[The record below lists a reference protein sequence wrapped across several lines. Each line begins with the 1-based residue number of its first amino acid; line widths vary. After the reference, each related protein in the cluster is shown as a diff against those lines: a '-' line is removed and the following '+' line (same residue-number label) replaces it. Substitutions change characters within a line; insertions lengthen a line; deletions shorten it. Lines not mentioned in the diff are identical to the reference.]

1 MSDRTES
8 FDLAQSQASD
18 TLAYDDVQSLL
29 KLYLIAL
36 WGQEFSL
43 QGDLSC
49 DDSSKPD
56 STRPMRAALDGPLI
70 RLPGRMSGQGGLS
83 ARAVFLAT
91 AAHAAAHRLFSGPL
105 NPEALNARQRFLIE
119 LVEDARI
126 EFLVADRFPGLRR
139 WWLALHPPDPPDP
152 TPFTAVMWRLS
163 RGLLL
168 LKQSDDDDFLVR
180 KAIDLFLAR
189 RDRMNDPLVAR
200 EVGLR
205 LAHDIGQMRL
215 SMDEGCPPPLAVYR
229 DDNRH
234 LWVEERPQLDEQH
247 SASNEMDIGEQPG
260 VDFEEST
267 EGSQLAFTEASLV
280 VGAGPAGYRVE
291 VEPEAARLSFLQ
303 QVDEARDATSRYP
316 EWFERFGVERADW
329 CTVTERPADEG
340 VVDWADAVIAKNRGM
355 LASLRRVVTAL
366 RTRHMMRVRKQEQGD
381 ELDLDAALRAIA
393 DLRDGREPDMRVHM
407 SNRPQNDQALALSVL
422 LDLSESVNQPDP
434 LSGRPILDLAR
445 EAVLLLASTV
455 TGLGS
460 PLALAGFH
468 SNGRHQVDVQRIK
481 GFEESFD
488 DSAQARLA
496 GLTGCYSTRMGAAIR
511 HAIEGLA
518 RQEAHHR
525 ILLVVTDGEP
535 SDIDVFDSE
544 HLLHDTRH
552 AVMQARRSGLQVF
565 CVSLDPEADRYV
577 ERIFGA
583 GHYLVLDHLA
593 QLPERLSSLLL
604 RLVRSGF

>member
-1 MSDRTES
+1 MSESTEIVDADENRVADALG
-8 FDLAQSQASD
+8 FA
-18 TLAYDDVQSLL
+18 DVQALL

-36 WGQEFSL
+36 WGECFSI
-43 QGDLSC
+43 QGIG
-49 DDSSKPD
+49 SKPND
-56 STRPMRAALDGPLI
+56 SASVRASLDGAMIL
-70 RLPGRMSGQGGLS
+70 LPAQMSGQSGLP
-83 ARAVFLAT
+83 ARTVYLAA

-105 NPEALNARQRFLIE
+105 NPESLNARQRFLVE
-119 LVEDARI
+119 LVEDARV
-126 EFLVADRFPGLRR
+126 EFLAASRFPGLRR
-139 WWLALHPPDPPDP
+139 WWLALHPPEPPDP
-152 TPFTAVMWRLS
+152 TPFTALMWRLS

-168 LKQSDDDDFLVR
+168 LDQSRDDDFLVA
-180 KAIDLFLAR
+180 KAISLFLER
-189 RDRMNDPLVAR
+189 RERMDDPLVAR

-215 SMDEGCPPPLAVYR
+215 SMDEGSLPPLAVYR

-234 LWVEERPQLDEQH
+234 LWFEEREQIEEQASAPDEAD
-247 SASNEMDIGEQPG
+247 SGEQPG

-267 EGSQLAFTEASLV
+267 QGSQLAFAEDSP
-280 VGAGPAGYRVE
+280 GIGDGPEGYRVE
-291 VEPEAARLSFLQ
+291 VDPETARLSFYQ
-303 QVDEARDATSRYP
+303 QADETDEETFRYL

-329 CTVTERPADEG
+329 CTVIERPATEG
-340 VVDWADAVIAKNRGM
+340 DVTWAEVVLSENRVM

-366 RTRHMMRVRKQEQGD
+366 RTRHLMRIRKQETGD
-381 ELDLDAALRAIA
+381 DLDLDAALRALI
-393 DLRDGREPDMRVHM
+393 DLYDGREPDMRVHM
-407 SNRPQNDQALALSVL
+407 SNRPMNDQALALSLL

-445 EAVLLLASTV
+445 ESVLLLAQTA

-481 GFEESFD
+481 GFDESFD
-488 DSAQARLA
+488 EAAQARLA

-511 HAIEGLA
+511 HATEALA
-518 RQEAHHR
+518 GQEAHHR
-525 ILLVVTDGEP
+525 VLLVVTDGEP
-535 SDIDVFDSE
+535 SDIDVYDPE

-552 AVMQARRSGLQVF
+552 AVMQARRNGLQVF
-565 CVSLDPEADRYV
+565 CVSLDPDADRYV

-583 GHYLVLDHLA
+583 GHYLVLDNLA
-593 QLPERLSSLLL
+593 KLPERLSKLLL